1 MGSAATRE
9 RDVRMPG
16 AQIGFESDGKCC
28 ILHPFVKLKKMRVTF
43 SDADPDDFR
52 RTFRWKRPNALKG
65 KKKCA
70 ELDRV
75 QVFAQCTIDM
85 FRNVGKEAESEM
97 HLITL
102 RPAHTAN
109 ARVKIDE
116 ALLDNRR
123 RTDRNK
129 EALGF
134 HFLPRTSVPEHA
146 SSPLLP
152 TRDGIDRF
160 TIFMTRAVRLGN
172 NAFAAMMK

>member
-1 MGSAATRE
+1 
-9 RDVRMPG
+9 
-16 AQIGFESDGKCC
+16 
-28 ILHPFVKLKKMRVTF
+28 
-43 SDADPDDFR
+43 
-52 RTFRWKRPNALKG
+52 
-65 KKKCA
+65 
-70 ELDRV
+70 
-75 QVFAQCTIDM
+75 M

-116 ALLDNRR
+116 GMLDNSP

-134 HFLPRTSVPEHA
+134 HFLPRTSVPERD
-146 SSPLLP
+146 SSPHLP

-160 TIFMTRAVRLGN
+160 TIFMPRAVAFGTS
-172 NAFAAMMK
+172 AFAASTKQAD

>member
-1 MGSAATRE
+1 MGAVTTRE

-28 ILHPFVKLKKMRVTF
+28 ILHPFVKLKKMWMTF
-43 SDADPDDFR
+43 PNADPDDFR
-52 RTFRWKRPNALKG
+52 RTFRWKGSNALKG

-70 ELDRV
+70 ELDRA
-75 QVFAQCTIDM
+75 QVFAQCTIHI
-85 FRNVGKEAESEM
+85 FRDVGEETEREM

-109 ARVKIDE
+109 ARIKIDE

-123 RTDRNK
+123 RTDRNE
-129 EALGF
+129 EALGL
-134 HFLPRTSVPEHA
+134 HFLPRTSAPERA

-152 TRDGIDRF
+152 TRGGIDRF
-160 TIFMTRAVRLGN
+160 MIFTTRAVRLGN

>member
-1 MGSAATRE
+1 MSGVTSRE

-16 AQIGFESDGKCC
+16 AQIGFESDGQCR
-28 ILHPFVKLKKMRVTF
+28 ILHPLVKLKKMWMTF
-43 SDADPDDFR
+43 SNADPDDFR
-52 RTFRWKRPNALKG
+52 RTFRWKRPNALNG

-70 ELDRV
+70 ELDRA
-75 QVFAQCTIDM
+75 QVFAQRTIDM
-85 FRNVGKEAESEM
+85 FRDVGKEAESEM

-116 ALLDNRR
+116 GLLDNWRR
-123 RTDRNK
+123 GDCDE

-134 HFLPRTSVPEHA
+134 HFLPRTSAPERA
-146 SSPLLP
+146 SSPLLL
-152 TRDGIDRF
+152 TRGGIDRF
-160 TIFMTRAVRLGN
+160 TIFMTRAVRFGN

>member
-1 MGSAATRE
+1 
-9 RDVRMPG
+9 
-16 AQIGFESDGKCC
+16 
-28 ILHPFVKLKKMRVTF
+28 
-43 SDADPDDFR
+43 
-52 RTFRWKRPNALKG
+52 
-65 KKKCA
+65 
-70 ELDRV
+70 
-75 QVFAQCTIDM
+75 M

-116 ALLDNRR
+116 GLLDNRR

-134 HFLPRTSVPEHA
+134 HFLPRTPVPERA

-160 TIFMTRAVRLGN
+160 TIFMTRAVALGN